1 MTDSAVF
8 KSSPETIAL
17 LSTRRSSRVFDLV
30 EPGPSAEE
38 LDTILTIGAR
48 VPDHGKLAPWRF
60 IVIEGEG
67 RARAGELLA
76 EARALSDPGVAE
88 THLDDERRRFLRA
101 PLVVAVVSRATP
113 HAKIP
118 EYEQL
123 LSAAACCQNILIA
136 AAALGY
142 GATWLTEWTTYDA
155 NARAAL
161 GLDEF
166 ERFVGFIYI
175 GTATQKLEDRPRPS
189 LATVVTRF

>member
-1 MTDSAVF
+1 MTVV
-8 KSSPETIAL
+8 SPETIAL
-17 LSTRRSSRVFDLV
+17 LATRRSSRVIDLV
-30 EPGPSAEE
+30 APGPSAEE

-60 IVIEGEG
+60 IVLEGDG
-67 RARAGELLA
+67 RDRAGALLA
-76 EARALSDPGVAE
+76 EALAASDPGVGE
-88 THLDDERRRFLRA
+88 KRLEDECARFLRA
-101 PLVVAVVSRATP
+101 PLVVAVVSRAAP
-113 HAKIP
+113 HVKIP

-123 LSAAACCQNILIA
+123 LSAAAACQNILVA
-136 AAALGY
+136 CAALGY

-161 GLDEF
+161 GLEEF

-189 LATVVTRF
+189 LAEVVTRF